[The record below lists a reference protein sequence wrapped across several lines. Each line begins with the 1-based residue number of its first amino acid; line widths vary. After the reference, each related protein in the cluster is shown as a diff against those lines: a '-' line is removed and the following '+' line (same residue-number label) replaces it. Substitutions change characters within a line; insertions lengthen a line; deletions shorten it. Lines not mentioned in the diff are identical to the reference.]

1 MANPHIWTPIKRW
14 LRNTGKR
21 LYTQFARQVRR
32 LLQRLAPPRRRR
44 SQGRMAGFV
53 LPTAVMLLLVLSLIV
68 GAILLRTISR
78 TEQVMLSRRDRVIYN
93 AATPAIDRA
102 KAKLEFMFDR
112 EQEPRLPQ
120 GIPSQDFL
128 KRIMLNQVVDQNDPV
143 TQDPYTLPGETR
155 IDING
160 DGQLDNAWTY
170 QEDSNGDGEN
180 DLSVSYSIIWNFVET
195 NLNAQGRAQQLF
207 VRQGPVSAEPKPGCG
222 TEIQIENGWL
232 RDPDS
237 SAILNKNFQINA
249 FVRSTGEDRAVT
261 TLEVQQERLASRL
274 NKWGAWFRN
283 DLEVFPGPDFKW
295 NGAMYSGGNFMV
307 GHRRRT
313 DRFQAYLIS
322 GPGSC
327 LYKAGPD
334 TSEISVV
341 APRDDDD
348 DEQFTGQIMVGF
360 MPEDISSG
368 GGIFHIYPEDETE
381 NPNVD
386 NGTTLTPQNDS
397 VATGTPSQAALDPI
411 ILFTQD
417 RSQHRQPNQVRRD
430 GNWSNTTFVEG
441 ERIIN
446 KQATRPL
453 IDDFYRADNRYG
465 PRPIYG
471 GDENLDLIELGV
483 EVGEPIPAQQDEL
496 ISLTATTGEEED
508 DDEDSNDGFIKIGLD
523 GYWERR
529 AWREGMRVIVGQRLE
544 LGNDPFA
551 SPTQVQNNSDIPQLV
566 DVQNLTNNREHE
578 SLQRRSFRDNLAAA
592 QTTAVYHWSE
602 GADDADERPVAGI
615 LTTVHPGTAETLKR
629 GAIFEKPQI
638 NAQGQ
643 FGVKAAYS
651 ALFGPNFGDDDDE
664 LLIDFFTGRG
674 TNGWELDVS
683 ELDIINPSVV
693 DALENLANFAGDPD
707 GAFPAVQR
715 PGEIHPNPALTE
727 WGNFSNLRR
736 TLDDDLESLADYT
749 NKHTAAMT
757 LGALAYN
764 VSYLDALDYG
774 SVATELTELA
784 DRLEM
789 LRDADLGNGEVI
801 FLASKPSSTQEW
813 NDLRNRFSPTLPT
826 EYDDMGLSIFDRL
839 PDEPSLLMVDDS
851 GNVIVRTDP
860 TPETYIEALEYT
872 GAGFEPYQELARLI
886 YLKEQVKRDRE
897 FGFLPS
903 PTGREGYQTNNY
915 VVEIPELATNGGEP
929 GEDGEDGED
938 EGDLNVSVGDFVGAG
953 TSICPA
959 DEDCLEVTSVNGTAT
974 VKFLPGFAL
983 GSGDE
988 YPVNANGEL
997 ALPLSFGCDIQDH
1010 DFFGLSDTPEGI
1022 TLANNLC
1029 GATPKFPSLYY
1040 IFPTDDH
1047 GYRNNT
1053 SLGEE
1058 QPQAEND
1065 ISGTWVADEEERG
1078 IMDLGRD
1085 LNNNG
1090 SLDDEIWYT
1099 SDPYINTVTTH
1110 TYRSFSEADLV
1121 SIAIKPV
1128 AGIENFVL
1136 PYDED
1141 FREQCSEEFNGR
1153 PNPNCQ
1159 EFNLI
1164 YDGEQEQYH
1173 RVAFKDTAFYVGRD
1187 KLNARSLNMDLELLA
1202 NKVDSQANGTTP
1214 TGGDTWLAKGDDTQR
1229 PPLEGGIVYAFREDA
1244 VREDGIERP
1253 PGGTCQSI
1261 NNIGNGCNTEVI
1273 RNIDPQVNPDNGIS
1287 AKAVNFNPDP
1297 DRQIHGFR
1305 MINGEDISRQ
1315 PLDQQPFGL
1324 SFISDNPAWVQGNFN
1339 CHKSPGGNCDQVIEE
1354 FQFTLSTQNNWGPN
1368 EFYNRR
1374 RRTNDLDRRF
1384 ADLEQDSWRYTE
1396 FLVDAFGILSDNFCD
1411 GSVEDSFLVVPATGT
1426 TLGVNTEL
1434 TQSLRDLERSSQG
1447 RSDQVYGCNYNAA
1460 RQLTSYSS
1468 TLRPNGSVPSNAI
1481 WLRENPADPG
1491 SPIRISPNGNPRS
1504 FLDNSGDFSN
1514 GEYDGGY
1521 FEGLLEP
1528 HRRLL
1533 IEAPRQQRV
1542 NAMMISG
1549 IPPSRAQQSY
1559 GGLHNFPRFNE
1570 EWDSKDLLISG
1581 AFLQLN
1587 FSNYA
1592 TGPYDHD
1599 AWEPRGPNS
1608 QPQAPEFIG
1617 YYGAPNRLWGYDV
1630 ALQLARVAPISA
1642 RLVEVER
1649 VRSEFYRE
1657 PSADDPYIRNLR
1669 CAAGPDGDRLDPN
1682 VTGCP

>member
-1 MANPHIWTPIKRW
+1 MANPHIWIHIKRW
-14 LRNTGKR
+14 LRNTSKQV
-21 LYTQFARQVRR
+21 YSQFARLVRR
-32 LLQRLAPPRRRR
+32 LLYRLAPPRRRSSER
-44 SQGRMAGFV
+44 RMAGFV

-112 EQEPRLPQ
+112 DQEPRLPQ
-120 GIPSQDFL
+120 GIPSQNL
-128 KRIMLNQVVDQNDPV
+128 LTRIMLNEEAYDEDDDAPA
-143 TQDPYTLPGETR
+143 QDPYTLPGETR

-160 DGQLDNAWTY
+160 DGQFDNAWTY

-180 DLSVSYSIIWNFVET
+180 DLTVSYSVIWNFPNDNPDVENRAS
-195 NLNAQGRAQQLF
+195 NLL
-207 VRQGPVSAEPKPGCG
+207 VRQGPVSSEPKPGCG

-232 RDPDS
+232 RDADS

-249 FVRSTGEDRAVT
+249 FVRSTGEDGAVT
-261 TLEVQQERLASRL
+261 TLEVQQERQANRL

-283 DLEVFPGPDFKW
+283 DLEIFPGPPFKW
-295 NGAMYSGGNFMV
+295 NGAMYSGGNIMV

-327 LYKAGPD
+327 LYKAGPS
-334 TSEISVV
+334 TSEILVSE
-341 APRDDDD
+341 PPNRE
-348 DEQFTGQIMVGF
+348 DEDQFTGQIMIGF
-360 MPEDISSG
+360 MSEDSSSG
-368 GGIFHIYPEDETE
+368 GGIFHIYPEDETAL
-381 NPNVD
+381 PNTD
-386 NGTTLTPQNDS
+386 DGTTLTPQNDS
-397 VATGTPSQAALDPI
+397 VGSTAPSDVALDPI
-411 ILFTQD
+411 RLFTED
-417 RSQHRQPNQVRRD
+417 VSQPRGTVDPDNQ
-430 GNWSNTTFVEG
+430 WSENPTVQG
-441 ERIIN
+441 ERLGR
-446 KQATRPL
+446 KRQTTPL

-471 GDENLDLIELGV
+471 GEDSLRLINLGV
-483 EVGEPIPAQQDEL
+483 QVGDPIPAQQDDL
-496 ISLTATTGEEED
+496 VSLTVELDEDEDED
-508 DDEDSNDGFIKIGLD
+508 DSFIKIGLD

-551 SPTQVQNNSDIPQLV
+551 SPTEIERDSDIPQLV
-566 DVQNLTNNREHE
+566 DDRNLTTNREHE

-602 GADDADERPVAGI
+602 GADNTDEPPVAGI

-629 GAIFEKPQI
+629 AAIFEKPQI
-638 NAQGQ
+638 NNDNQ
-643 FGVKAAYS
+643 FGVSADYS
-651 ALFGPNFGDDDDE
+651 ALFGPNFGDDNDE

-683 ELDIINPSVV
+683 NLDITNATVV
-693 DALENLANFAGDPD
+693 EALDNLANFTGDPD
-707 GAFPAVQR
+707 GAFPAIQR
-715 PGEIHPNPALTE
+715 AGEIHPNPALTE

-736 TLDDDLESLADYT
+736 TLDDDLESLADYS

-764 VSYLDALDYG
+764 VSYLDALNYG
-774 SVATELTELA
+774 SVTTELTELA
-784 DRLEM
+784 GRLEM
-789 LRDADLGNGEVI
+789 LRDGDLSNGEVV
-801 FLASKPSSTQEW
+801 FLASKPTSDEW
-813 NDLRNRFSPTLPT
+813 DELQSHFSPDLPDQYKDT
-826 EYDDMGLSIFDRL
+826 SISIFDTL
-839 PDEPSLLMVDDS
+839 TDEGRSLLIVD
-851 GNVIVRTDP
+851 NVDNSNQVTVRTAP
-860 TPETYIEALEYT
+860 TPEAYIKALAYT
-872 GAGFEPYQELARLI
+872 GDGFEPSQELARLI

-903 PTGREGYQTNNY
+903 PTAQPEYQSDISFNVAGFGDLDFTAATI
-915 VVEIPELATNGGEP
+915 EDDILALTADIC
-929 GEDGEDGED
+929 GEDAPLG
-938 EGDLNVSVGDFVGAG
+938 
-953 TSICPA
+953 
-959 DEDCLEVTSVNGTAT
+959 DCLEVIDIDDSTQDQETVTVSFLTGLAIGQGEEYEINASGTLT
-974 VKFLPGFAL
+974 I
-983 GSGDE
+983 
-988 YPVNANGEL
+988 
-997 ALPLSFGCDIQDH
+997 PLSFGCDVNANN
-1010 DFFGLSDTPEGI
+1010 FFGLGETPEGI

-1047 GYRNNT
+1047 GYLTNT

-1058 QPQAEND
+1058 QPKAENG
-1065 ISGTWVADEEERG
+1065 ISDTWVADEEERG

-1085 LNNNG
+1085 LNNND

-1099 SDPYINTVTTH
+1099 SDPYVNTVTTH
-1110 TYRSFSEADLV
+1110 TYQAFSAADLV

-1128 AGIENFVL
+1128 AGVENFVL

-1141 FREQCSEEFNGR
+1141 FRDSCSEEFDGK

-1164 YDGEQEQYH
+1164 YDREQDQYH

-1187 KLNARSLNMDLELLA
+1187 KLNARALNMDLALLS
-1202 NKVDSQANGTTP
+1202 NKVDGQANGTTP
-1214 TGGDTWLAKGDDTQR
+1214 TGGDTWLAQGDDTQR
-1229 PPLEGGIVYAFREDA
+1229 PAMDGGIVYAFREDA

-1253 PGGTCQSI
+1253 PGGNCRTA
-1261 NNIGNGCNTEVI
+1261 NDIGNGCNTDVI

-1287 AKAVNFNPDP
+1287 PKAVNFNPDP

-1305 MINGEDISRQ
+1305 MINGEDISRE

-1339 CHKSPGGNCDQVIEE
+1339 CHKSPGGSCDQVIEE
-1354 FQFTLSTQNNWGPN
+1354 FRSTLSTQDDWGPAQ
-1368 EFYNRR
+1368 FYNQRSQ
-1374 RRTNDLDRRF
+1374 TSQLDDRF

-1411 GSVEDSFLVVPATGT
+1411 GSLEDTFVVVPDTGST
-1426 TLGVNTEL
+1426 RGLNTQL
-1434 TQSLRDLERSSQG
+1434 TQSLDNLKRSSQG
-1447 RSDQVYGCNYNAA
+1447 RSNQVYGCNFNAA
-1460 RQLTSYSS
+1460 RQLTSYSA
-1468 TLRPNGSVPSNAI
+1468 TLRPDGSVPSNAV

-1491 SPIRISPNGNPRS
+1491 SPIRISANGNPQS
-1504 FLDNSGDFSN
+1504 FLNVGDFN
-1514 GEYDGGY
+1514 AEGEYDGGY
-1521 FEGLLEP
+1521 FEGVP
-1528 HRRLL
+1528 PANRDLL
-1533 IEAPRQQRV
+1533 IEAPQQQRV

-1549 IPPSRAQQSY
+1549 IPPSRAEQSY

-1570 EWDSKDLLISG
+1570 EWRNRNLLISG

-1599 AWEPRGPNS
+1599 AWEPRES
-1608 QPQAPEFIG
+1608 PETPEEIG
-1617 YYGAPNRLWGYDV
+1617 YYGAPERLWGYDV
-1630 ALQLARVAPISA
+1630 GLQLARVAPISA

-1657 PSADDPYIRNLR
+1657 PSADDPYIKNLR
-1669 CAAGPDGDRLDPN
+1669 CAAGPDGERLDPN
-1682 VTGCP
+1682 VTSCP